1 MIKNWIEFI
10 KESFEVEK
18 LYRFS
23 DEKIENLFVEMMD
36 EGYTISIEHGF
47 VISQVR
53 RNGEME
59 VFDQKLV
66 SGESVRPAYWV
77 SIHDKRVTNVDV
89 TDSLLTAI
97 DYLEDQKFEVVLDD
111 SGVLD
116 RDVIQVKGGFF
127 IDDDLQA
134 EGDLCLFIKDTREV
148 EVTNKDLC
156 EFYKWTPD
164 EIIGDDIYIHIS
176 MSDLADLILK
186 DKDSYKEQLING
198 IDDQY
203 YFGSE
208 YQPDTQSLFQY
219 YLDKDNEIL
228 IVKLLIKEY
237 GGLEA
242 FVKEC
247 DNEELEGLSED
258 EVISFLLKE
267 RFYST
272 LGKLCKDSEMVQEV
286 KQIYG
291 DMSANAHMET
301 NYNDLVGEFDYILRK
316 SVDFDKFDKE
326 VDVNYQQKDKD
337 GNIEVKTYKE
347 VKTFYKIKYSND
359 WIENFD
365 SDFLMD
371 ESLYDVF
378 SEYAR
383 QDFYSYELKPNFSDY
398 GDVDSK
404 VFNSEVKSLL
414 KFYINNK

>member
-10 KESFEVEK
+10 KESFEVEE

-23 DEKIENLFVEMMD
+23 DEKIKNLFVEMID
-36 EGYTISIEHGF
+36 EGYTIFIEHGF

-59 VFDQKLV
+59 VFDQKLL

-77 SIHDKRVTNVDV
+77 SIHDKKVTSVDV

-148 EVTNKDLC
+148 KVTNKDLC

-164 EIIGDDIYIHIS
+164 EIVGDNLYIYIS
-176 MSDLADLILK
+176 MEDLADIILK
-186 DKDSYKEQLING
+186 DKDSYKEQLVNG
-198 IDDQY
+198 IEEKY
-203 YFGSE
+203 YYSSE
-208 YQPDTQSLFQY
+208 HQPDTQSLFQY
-219 YLDKDNEIL
+219 YLDKDNELL
-228 IVKLLIKEY
+228 IIKLLIKEY
-237 GGLEA
+237 GGIEE
-242 FVKEC
+242 FIEES
-247 DNEELEGLSED
+247 DNDSLEGLSED

-272 LGKLCKDSEMVQEV
+272 LDKLCKDSEMVQEV

-291 DMSANAHMET
+291 DMSASAHMNT
-301 NYNDLVGEFDYILRK
+301 NYNELVGEFDDIIGK

-326 VDVNYQQKDKD
+326 VDVNYTQRDKD
-337 GNIEVKTYKE
+337 GNAEVKTYKE
-347 VKTFYKIKYSND
+347 IKTFYKIKYSND
-359 WIENFD
+359 WINDFD

-378 SEYAR
+378 SEHAR
-383 QDFYSYELKPNFSDY
+383 QDFYNYELKPHFSDY
-398 GDVDSK
+398 GDVDYK

>member
-23 DEKIENLFVEMMD
+23 DEKIEDLFVELKD
-36 EGYTISIEHGF
+36 EGYKISIEHGF

-53 RNGEME
+53 RYGETE

-97 DYLEDQKFEVVLDD
+97 DYLEDKKFEVVLDD
-111 SGVLD
+111 NGVLD
-116 RDVIQVKGGFF
+116 RDAIKVKGGFF

-134 EGDLCLFIKDTREV
+134 EGDLCLFIKDTRQV
-148 EVTNKDLC
+148 QVTNKDLC

-164 EIIGDDIYIHIS
+164 EIIGDDIYIYIS
-176 MSDLADLILK
+176 MEDLADIILK
-186 DKDSYKEQLING
+186 NKDNYKEQLING
-198 IDDQY
+198 IEERY
-203 YFGSE
+203 YYSS
-208 YQPDTQSLFQY
+208 YHQPDTQSLFQY
-219 YLDKDNEIL
+219 YLDKDNELL
-228 IVKLLIKEY
+228 IIKLLIKEY
-237 GGLEA
+237 GGLEE
-242 FVKEC
+242 FVKES
-247 DNEELEGLSED
+247 DNDKLEGLSED

-272 LGKLCKDSEMVQEV
+272 LDKLCKDSEMVQEI

-291 DMSANAHMET
+291 DMSVNAHMET
-301 NYNDLVGEFDYILRK
+301 NYNELVGEFDDIVGK
-316 SVDFDKFDKE
+316 SVEFDKFDKE
-326 VDVNYQQKDKD
+326 VDVNYTQRDKD
-337 GNIEVKTYKE
+337 GNTEVKTYKE

-359 WIENFD
+359 WIDNFD

-383 QDFYSYELKPNFSDY
+383 QDFYGYELKPHFSDY
-398 GDVDSK
+398 GDVDYK

-414 KFYINNK
+414 KFYIK

>member
-23 DEKIENLFVEMMD
+23 DEKIEDLFVEMKD
-36 EGYTISIEHGF
+36 EGYKISIEHGF

-53 RNGEME
+53 RYGETE

-116 RDVIQVKGGFF
+116 RDTIKVKGGFF

-134 EGDLCLFIKDTREV
+134 EGDLCLFIKDTRQV
-148 EVTNKDLC
+148 QVTNKDLC

-164 EIIGDDIYIHIS
+164 EIIGDDIYIYIS
-176 MSDLADLILK
+176 MEDLVDIILK

-219 YLDKDNEIL
+219 YLDKD
-228 IVKLLIKEY
+228 Y
-237 GGLEA
+237 
-242 FVKEC
+242 
-247 DNEELEGLSED
+247 
-258 EVISFLLKE
+258 
-267 RFYST
+267 
-272 LGKLCKDSEMVQEV
+272 
-286 KQIYG
+286 
-291 DMSANAHMET
+291 
-301 NYNDLVGEFDYILRK
+301 
-316 SVDFDKFDKE
+316 
-326 VDVNYQQKDKD
+326 
-337 GNIEVKTYKE
+337 
-347 VKTFYKIKYSND
+347 
-359 WIENFD
+359 
-365 SDFLMD
+365 
-371 ESLYDVF
+371 
-378 SEYAR
+378 
-383 QDFYSYELKPNFSDY
+383 
-398 GDVDSK
+398 
-404 VFNSEVKSLL
+404 
-414 KFYINNK
+414 